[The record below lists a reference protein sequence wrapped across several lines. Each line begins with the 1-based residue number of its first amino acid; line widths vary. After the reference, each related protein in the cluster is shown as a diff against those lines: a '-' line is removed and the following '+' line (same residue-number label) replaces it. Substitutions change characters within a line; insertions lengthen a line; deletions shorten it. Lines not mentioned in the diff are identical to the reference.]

1 MIVFLLSYVALT
13 LAQDLPTDEK
23 QPRRQQPK
31 DKGSNV
37 NEASEDEET
46 ALLMKEWETYMND
59 FTPADLITFEIS
71 GRAEEEFFEEIMT
84 VPSFIRGAWFV
95 ASSES
100 QDIDITILD
109 PLKNVVY

>member
-1 MIVFLLSYVALT
+1 MIVLLLSYVALT
-13 LAQDLPTDEK
+13 LAQDLPNEGE
-23 QPRRQQPK
+23 QPI
-31 DKGSNV
+31 GNNSNDL
-37 NEASEDEET
+37 NEDEET

-59 FTPADLITFEIS
+59 FVPADLITFEIS

-84 VPSFIRGAWFV
+84 VPSFIRGAYFV
-95 ASSES
+95 SSSES